1 MISYFANDTM
11 IDIKI
16 CDKHK
21 TFFSSFINIKFR
33 QLLGSCEQSTFLKII
48 LILQNSI
55 LYYYEFYL
63 LGLRLTN
70 RTISFLHACSS
81 HGISDISTK
90 SHIIG
95 TAHKLLI
102 TISQQSHGQLIRQLK
117 FEIFGNIENN
127 PQIQDSLPLL
137 IHINS
142 LPYKVHYS
150 KQFRN
155 TISTVICY
163 AQAYRD
169 NFFQQNSTKIWI
181 F

>member
-1 MISYFANDTM
+1 MISYVANDTM

-21 TFFSSFINIKFR
+21 TFFSSFMNIEFR

-63 LGLRLTN
+63 LGLRV
-70 RTISFLHACSS
+70 TISFIHACSS

-90 SHIIG
+90 SLNIG

-127 PQIQDSLPLL
+127 PQIQDLLPLL

-163 AQAYRD
+163 AQAYRHD
-169 NFFQQNSTKIWI
+169 FFQQNSTKISI
-181 F
+181 RLQA

>member
-21 TFFSSFINIKFR
+21 TFFSSFINITFR
-33 QLLGSCEQSTFLKII
+33 LLFGSCKQSTFLKII

-63 LGLRLTN
+63 LGLTN
-70 RTISFLHACSS
+70 RTISFIHACSS

-90 SHIIG
+90 SLIIG

-127 PQIQDSLPLL
+127 PQIQDLLPLL

-163 AQAYRD
+163 AQAYRHD
-169 NFFQQNSTKIWI
+169 F
-181 F
+181 

>member
-21 TFFSSFINIKFR
+21 TFFSSFINIEFR

-48 LILQNSI
+48 LILQGSI
-55 LYYYEFYL
+55 IYYNEFYL
-63 LGLRLTN
+63 ICLTN
-70 RTISFLHACSS
+70 RITSFIHACSS
-81 HGISDISTK
+81 LGISDISTK

-127 PQIQDSLPLL
+127 PQIQDLLPLL

-169 NFFQQNSTKIWI
+169 NFCQSNGTKILI
-181 F
+181 L

>member
-21 TFFSSFINIKFR
+21 TFFSSFMNIEFR
-33 QLLGSCEQSTFLKII
+33 QLLGSCEQSTFLQIYLII
-48 LILQNSI
+48 KNSI
-55 LYYYEFYL
+55 LYYYEFS
-63 LGLRLTN
+63 LTD
-70 RTISFLHACSS
+70 RIISFIYACSS
-81 HGISDISTK
+81 HGISDISTT
-90 SHIIG
+90 SLIIG

-127 PQIQDSLPLL
+127 PQIQDLLPLL

-163 AQAYRD
+163 GQAYRH
-169 NFFQQNSTKIWI
+169 NFFQQNSTKI
-181 F
+181 